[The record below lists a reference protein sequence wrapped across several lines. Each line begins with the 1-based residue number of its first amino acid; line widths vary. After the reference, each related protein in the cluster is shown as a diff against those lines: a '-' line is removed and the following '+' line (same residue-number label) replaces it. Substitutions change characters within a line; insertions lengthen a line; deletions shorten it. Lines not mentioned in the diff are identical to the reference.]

1 MEQTPFGKTG
11 LMVTRLGIGASEL
24 GDYSLSGDDVE
35 KAGRVLNTALDGGIN
50 FLDTGACYRN
60 SEELIGLTVSSRR
73 DDYVLATK
81 CGHARGGLPG
91 EDWSAETVARSIER
105 SLVRLKTDHLDLVQ
119 IHSCNLSVLERGE
132 VIDALLKARDA
143 GKTRFVGYS
152 GDNEAARYAVESG
165 LFDALQTS
173 FNVVDQNAN
182 ADGLLA
188 LAEEK
193 GMGVIIKRPIA
204 NGAWGAKGSPTSE
217 YGAEYFKRAKA
228 MAAMGSIPG
237 APGDRIL
244 AALGFVFA
252 HPEVDTAIVGTQ
264 NPDHMASNIEMMER
278 GIGVP
283 AEMVQEFHRRYDE
296 LREGWSSRT

>member
-1 MEQTPFGKTG
+1 MEQKPFGKTG
-11 LMVTRLGIGASEL
+11 LMVTRLGVGASEL
-24 GDYSLSGDDVE
+24 GDYSLSDDDVE

-50 FLDTGACYRN
+50 FVDTGACYRN
-60 SEELIGLTVSSRR
+60 SEELIGRTVSSRR

-81 CGHARGGLPG
+81 CGHARGGLSG
-91 EDWSAETVARSIER
+91 EDWSAEIVARSIDR
-105 SLVRLKTDHLDLVQ
+105 SLVRLRTDHLDLVQ
-119 IHSCNLSVLERGE
+119 IHSCDLSVLERGE
-132 VIDALLKARDA
+132 VIKALLKAKDA
-143 GKTRFVGYS
+143 GKTRLVGYS

-182 ADGLLA
+182 TDGLLA

-204 NGAWGAKGSPTSE
+204 NGAWGAEGSPSST
-217 YGAEYFKRAKA
+217 YGAEYFRRAKA
-228 MAAMGSIPG
+228 MAAMGPIPG

-244 AALGFVFA
+244 TALGFVFA

-264 NPDHMASNIEMMER
+264 NPDHMASNIEMME
-278 GIGVP
+278 GGVDVP
-283 AEMVQEFHRRYDE
+283 AEMVTEFHRRFDE
-296 LREGWSSRT
+296 LRESWSG